1 MSVAY
6 FLSTNI
12 KLNKTEY
19 SYKNIFENHQN
30 ILFDDEG
37 IIFDDKLWDSEEVTL
52 GNIFRQRYIYAIR
65 STIELSFGENQ
76 KQISEQYYNTAK
88 NQVVWLK
95 EFIKKLLQKSY
106 DVFLIRLTLGNKT
119 EFGKIVTQI
128 IDINDFSVS
137 NKTFEFKPLVIYQFV
152 DNSEQHIEWMK
163 KNINK
168 KIY

>member
-30 ILFDDEG
+30 FLCDDEG
-37 IIFDDKLWDSEEVTL
+37 IIFDDKLWDSEEAAL
-52 GNIFRQRYIYAIR
+52 GNIFQQRYIYAIR
-65 STIELSFGENQ
+65 STIELSFGQNQ

-88 NQVVWLK
+88 NQIVWLK

-106 DVFLIRLTLGNKT
+106 DVFLIRLTLDHKT

-137 NKTFEFKPLVIYQFV
+137 NENFEFKPLIIYQFI
-152 DNSEQHIEWMK
+152 DNSE
-163 KNINK
+163 
-168 KIY
+168 

>member
-12 KLNKTEY
+12 ELNKTEY

-37 IIFDDKLWDSEEVTL
+37 IIFDDKLWDSEEAAL
-52 GNIFRQRYIYAIR
+52 GNIFQQRYIYAIR
-65 STIELSFGENQ
+65 STIELSFGQNQ

-119 EFGKIVTQI
+119 EFGRIVTQI

-137 NKTFEFKPLVIYQFV
+137 NENFEFEPLVIYQFV

-163 KNINK
+163 KNINN